1 MNLAI
6 DIGNTKSNLAV
17 FNKGEMVM
25 TSRVEGQ
32 FDSEVKEIFK
42 NYQVTRVIISGVT
55 ADYSSLTR
63 LIDSMGVPVITL
75 SHNTDIPFRMTYS
88 SPETLG
94 PDRIAGIAAAYNKF
108 KGKNVLVI
116 DAGTAVTYDF
126 LSAENEYPGGNI
138 SPGLSMRF
146 KALNKFTGRL
156 PLVPQGSNFEI
167 IGRSTEEAIRAGVQ
181 LGLIFEINEYIR
193 SFKKNYK
200 DLKVI
205 ITGGD
210 GRFLSD
216 NIDYSYIFEPDLIV
230 EGLNFLLDY
239 YAEKHKD

>member
-32 FDSEVKEIFK
+32 FDSEAKEIFK